1 MSGCNEQRSRRHG
14 KVNQDLCQIE
24 AVVERHHQREKKD
37 GWEREEEK
45 TELGGGCQGEG
56 RAPEVDSAVQEK
68 NVG

>member
-1 MSGCNEQRSRRHG
+1 
-14 KVNQDLCQIE
+14 LCQIE
-24 AVVERHHQREKKD
+24 EVVERRLQREKKD

-56 RAPEVDSAVQEK
+56 RAPGVNSAVHEK